1 MLTAAM
7 WVSYKCGIA
16 CGPHIAYGVAC
27 FFLFA
32 CGLCSGLHMQLL
44 AYLTTSYLPYS
55 TLSENYPQY
64 EVSS

>member
-16 CGPHIAYGVAC
+16 CGPHIAYGVA
-27 FFLFA
+27 FFFFRLWAVFGPA
-32 CGLCSGLHMQLL
+32 YMQLL